1 MRSATIVRSGWARG
15 GGATSL
21 PCGTACACIYARP
34 LQRAGAHRCLL
45 VGVDVNVFGDGGDV
59 HAPQHRARDGAADFA
74 RAEVADVARLAVFA
88 RELDE
93 VAAGVDARNVRLKVV
108 IDLHATQLIPT

>member
-1 MRSATIVRSGWARG
+1 M
-15 GGATSL
+15 
-21 PCGTACACIYARP
+21 
-34 LQRAGAHRCLL
+34 
-45 VGVDVNVFGDGGDV
+45 NVFGDGGGDGGDV

-93 VAAGVDARNVRLKVV
+93 VAAGVDARIVRLKVV
-108 IDLHATQLIPT
+108 IDLHATQLIPTYPHHSRSAHSHLASR